1 MQQGCRRYG
10 VAGAA
15 RRNLQPEAGSR
26 VSIWNGRIFLYQHT
40 DDRQGRADADATSA
54 GQRLEGT
61 SPSYPPDTAGR
72 DDAMERRG
80 SEAQERTEA
89 ATHGV
94 KQERRRRRVGV
105 SDAALA
111 APGVQ
116 SRATSDARARGA
128 REGAVVDTV
137 EMSEDITLV
146 RRTLAGDQDAFTSLV
161 EKYKDPVYN
170 VAYRMLGNS
179 TEAED
184 VAQETF
190 VRAYTQLRTYRDTHR
205 FSTWLLSIASH
216 LSIDQLRRR
225 RFLAL
230 PLDNVPFLE
239 WIADL
244 GAGPEQA
251 AVQGETSDE
260 MQRLLQQ
267 LPPKYRAVLVL
278 RYWHDLSYE
287 EIATALQLT
296 PALVKA
302 RLHRARELVAR
313 RMHADG
319 VDLGLDLDWEPS
331 ERSSSAGHS
340 GSAVRQEGRPRAAE
354 AR

>member
-1 MQQGCRRYG
+1 MVGDS
-10 VAGAA
+10 
-15 RRNLQPEAGSR
+15 LS
-26 VSIWNGRIFLYQHT
+26 HDT
-40 DDRQGRADADATSA
+40 DDRQGAPDAGATSD
-54 GQRLEGT
+54 GTGHEGVLPENT
-61 SPSYPPDTAGR
+61 PDTVEPYG
-72 DDAMERRG
+72 AMTREGGTAQG
-80 SEAQERTEA
+80 SVEA
-89 ATHGV
+89 ATHGAT
-94 KQERRRRRVGV
+94 QHRRRRRVEV
-105 SDAALA
+105 SDAALVAPAWQGRA
-111 APGVQ
+111 A
-116 SRATSDARARGA
+116 SETRTRTA
-128 REGAVVDTV
+128 REGQVVESP
-137 EMSEDITLV
+137 EMAEDVRLV
-146 RRTLAGDQDAFTSLV
+146 HRTLDGDQKAFTTLV

-170 VAYRMLGNS
+170 VAYRMLGNA

-184 VAQETF
+184 VAQEAF
-190 VRAYTQLRTYRDTHR
+190 VRAYTQLRTYKDTHR
-205 FSTWLLSIASH
+205 FSTWLLSITSH

-230 PLDNVPFLE
+230 PLENVPFLE

-260 MQRLLQQ
+260 MQQLLQH

-287 EIATALQLT
+287 EIAGALHLT

-313 RMHADG
+313 RMRAQG
-319 VDLGLDLDWEPS
+319 VDFGTDIDWGDGEQAQPAGHGG
-331 ERSSSAGHS
+331 SSA
-340 GSAVRQEGRPRAAE
+340 RKEGKPHAAA

>member
-1 MQQGCRRYG
+1 VGSFEAAL
-10 VAGAA
+10 VAPG
-15 RRNLQPEAGSR
+15 L
-26 VSIWNGRIFLYQHT
+26 
-40 DDRQGRADADATSA
+40 QGRA
-54 GQRLEGT
+54 R
-61 SPSYPPDTAGR
+61 
-72 DDAMERRG
+72 
-80 SEAQERTEA
+80 SEPR
-89 ATHGV
+89 
-94 KQERRRRRVGV
+94 
-105 SDAALA
+105 AL
-111 APGVQ
+111 
-116 SRATSDARARGA
+116 RARENTA
-128 REGAVVDTV
+128 VDTV
-137 EMSEDITLV
+137 EMQEDVTYV
-146 RRTLAGDQDAFTSLV
+146 RRTLAGDQNAFSALV

-170 VAYRMLGNS
+170 VAYRMLGNAA
-179 TEAED
+179 EAED

-190 VRAYTQLRTYRDTHR
+190 VRAYTQLRTYKDTHR

-267 LPPKYRAVLVL
+267 LPPKYRAVLIL

-287 EIATALQLT
+287 EIANVLHLT

-313 RMHADG
+313 RLRTQGIDMG
-319 VDLGLDLDWEPS
+319 MEYELDNGEEPHS
-331 ERSSSAGHS
+331 ATHGESSS
-340 GSAVRQEGRPRAAE
+340 RKEGKPRAA
-354 AR
+354 ATP